1 MYSQSYDFSSSHVWM
16 WELDHKESWVLKNW
30 YFWIVVLENIQI
42 MVLDT
47 KEIKPFNSKG
57 YLPWIL
63 NGSTDS
69 EAEATILWPSD
80 VKNWL
85 IGKDPTARKDWR
97 QEEGT
102 TEVEMF
108 GWHHWLNGHA
118 FEQAPGV
125 CDGQGGLASCSPQSH
140 KDLDMTEWLNLC
152 LFLLSVL
159 FRYNWCIM

>member
-47 KEIKPFNSKG
+47 KEIKPFSSKG
-57 YLPWIL
+57 NLPWIF

-85 IGKDPTARKDWR
+85 IGKDPDAGEDWG
-97 QEEGT
+97 QEEKGL
-102 TEVEMF
+102 TEDEMV
-108 GWHHWLNGHA
+108 GWDHRLSGYS
-118 FEQAPGV
+118 E
-125 CDGQGGLASCSPQSH
+125 GQGSLAYCSSWGR
-140 KDLDMTEWLNLC
+140 KESDMTQ
-152 LFLLSVL
+152 
-159 FRYNWCIM
+159 

>member
-85 IGKDPTARKDWR
+85 IGKDPDAGEDWGQEDKGLTEDEMVGWDHRLSGYSEGHGSLAYCSSWGRK
-97 QEEGT
+97 E
-102 TEVEMF
+102 
-108 GWHHWLNGHA
+108 
-118 FEQAPGV
+118 
-125 CDGQGGLASCSPQSH
+125 S
-140 KDLDMTEWLNLC
+140 DMTQQLKNH
-152 LFLLSVL
+152 
-159 FRYNWCIM
+159 RIIRNITD